1 MQTLTSIKD
10 VIQEVTNR
18 MEKGLEATRKE
29 FQNLRTGRA
38 SIHLMEG
45 ILVNY
50 YNTPTPIKAIASVS
64 TPDAKT
70 ILIQPWDHT
79 AVNEIERALQASD
92 LGIMPEN
99 DGKVIRLRIP
109 PLTEERRTELTRF
122 VKKAAEEGRVSIR
135 NGRHEGNEAIKR
147 LEKDKLVTKDD
158 SLKAQK
164 DIQRL
169 TDKYIELIDQSLAKK
184 EAEIK
189 EI

>member
-1 MQTLTSIKD
+1 MQTLTTVKQ
-10 VIQEVTNR
+10 VVQEVTAH

-38 SIHLMEG
+38 SIHLVEG

-50 YNTPTPIKAIASVS
+50 YNTPTPIKALASVS

-70 ILIQPWDHT
+70 ILIQPWDHS
-79 AVNEIERALQASD
+79 VVGEIEKSLQASD
-92 LGIMPEN
+92 LGITPEN
-99 DGKVIRLRIP
+99 DGKVVRLRIP
-109 PLTEERRTELTRF
+109 SLTEERRAELSRF
-122 VKKAAEEGRVSIR
+122 VKKVAEEGRISIR
-135 NGRHEGNEAIKR
+135 NARHEGNEVLKR
-147 LEKDKLVTKDD
+147 LEKDKLITQDD
-158 SLKAQK
+158 SAKGQK
-164 DIQRL
+164 EVQKL